1 MEREKVPLR
10 ASAGSATSNLSPANY
25 NTDLGREGGAVL
37 SLITVW
43 VDVTGYKSHTVSDD
57 HREEE

>member
-1 MEREKVPLR
+1 MIVPLVLLV
-10 ASAGSATSNLSPANY
+10 TSLLQY

-37 SLITVW
+37 SLTTVW
-43 VDVTGYKSHTVSDD
+43 VDVTGYKSHTVSDN